1 MPILGTSAE
10 HECDDYPEPLTP
22 CQAQNLRLKS
32 PMISPWW
39 VITVQLGLGVVY
51 VLLVAFWSQHKFG
64 VVSAA
69 CGVGV
74 VWVPALV
81 FVAVISRGSA
91 QLGVH
96 TAALVF
102 FVGELVKLVLSVA
115 LIFLSVWWL
124 ESLNWQFF
132 LGGMFLSLKVYWWA
146 LAIRPKPRLGS
157 GLVIDKSLDK

>member
-1 MPILGTSAE
+1 MPILGTTAE
-10 HECDDYPEPLTP
+10 HECDDFPEPLTP

-39 VITVQLGLGVVY
+39 VIVVQLGLGVVY
-51 VLLVAFWSQHKFG
+51 VLLVAFWSQHEFG

-91 QLGVH
+91 QRGVH
-96 TAALVF
+96 SAALAF

-124 ESLNWQFF
+124 ESLYWQFF

-157 GLVIDKSLDK
+157 GLVIDKPLDK